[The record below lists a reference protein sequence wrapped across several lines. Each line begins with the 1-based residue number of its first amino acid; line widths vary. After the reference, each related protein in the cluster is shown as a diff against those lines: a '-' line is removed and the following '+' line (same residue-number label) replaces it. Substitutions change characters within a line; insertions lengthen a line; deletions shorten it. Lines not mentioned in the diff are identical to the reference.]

1 MKIKKI
7 SFKISDEKLFGDEDQ
22 INSMLNFNDTEI
34 DLDSNDFV
42 KIVETATESTTTEST
57 KMESTKMEST
67 KMESTTTE
75 STTTETF
82 STVPTT
88 TEPRTT
94 LKPITTNMFDF
105 SGSGGNCP

>member
-67 KMESTTTE
+67 TTE